1 MTWQCWAQV
10 WASLSRPPPPPHHHP
25 SPGKTLK
32 TWSGSSVMA
41 TMITMM
47 VMMMMTDH
55 FPPFLSSFSSCFS
68 FSSSSSF
75 CRETSKYNIFVVQI
89 FTSALGEKRRKS
101 HKFCSPAECSKV
113 YIWETLIFSWPSTH
127 LTWNIKFKI
136 WNLIWR
142 NTEFFLAILPL
153 ISYLWEKR
161 RGINIEISLSSY
173 YWSSWSSFFY
183 LFIDHHHY
191 FHSSFNTICAHCNI
205 VQLSPFLENCSWG
218 KNRKYFITFT
228 FISSWPSPCVL
239 ILFFLK

>member
-1 MTWQCWAQV
+1 MITMMMTWQCWAQV
-10 WASLSRPPPPPHHHP
+10 WASLSLPPPPPHRHP

-32 TWSGSSVMA
+32 TWSGSSVMT

-55 FPPFLSSFSSCFS
+55 FPPFLSSFSSCFC
-68 FSSSSSF
+68 FSSSF

-89 FTSALGEKRRKS
+89 FTYVRFRRKS
-101 HKFCSPAECSKV
+101 HKFWSPAEYSKV

-173 YWSSWSSFFY
+173 YWSSFF
-183 LFIDHHHY
+183 FIFLLIIIIIFIHLLTQ
-191 FHSSFNTICAHCNI
+191 FVFI
-205 VQLSPFLENCSWG
+205 V
-218 KNRKYFITFT
+218 
-228 FISSWPSPCVL
+228 
-239 ILFFLK
+239 ILFNYHHFSRIAHEAKIENIS

>member
-1 MTWQCWAQV
+1 MMKTIMMTWQCWAQV
-10 WASLSRPPPPPHHHP
+10 WASLSRPPPPPHRHP

-32 TWSGSSVMA
+32 TWSGSSVMT

-47 VMMMMTDH
+47 VMMMMTAH
-55 FPPFLSSFSSCFS
+55 FPLSLPVFVSLPLPLFVAKRQNTTFLSCKSLHM
-68 FSSSSSF
+68 
-75 CRETSKYNIFVVQI
+75 Y
-89 FTSALGEKRRKS
+89 ALGENRRKS
-101 HKFCSPAECSKV
+101 HKFWSPAEYSKV

-173 YWSSWSSFFY
+173 YWSSWSSFF
-183 LFIDHHHY
+183 
-191 FHSSFNTICAHCNI
+191 
-205 VQLSPFLENCSWG
+205 
-218 KNRKYFITFT
+218 
-228 FISSWPSPCVL
+228 
-239 ILFFLK
+239 